1 MDGRQKPT
9 PQSTIDNDLNDEE
22 IIDLTQIVEG
32 ADDPVIDLD
41 DILERPEPGRHPWDQ
56 PAGTASPAPE
66 AFAGVAPADASES
79 ADDAVIEL
87 TEMVSAPGATTE
99 EPAED
104 AIPISDHDER
114 DEELIDL
121 LDVAAT
127 AEPGNYPPEPPT
139 PSPALE
145 DKGAQ
150 TIGEEATVD
159 RPDSEPLDTA
169 QAPTAFDVDDA
180 FIDLESRAEAILKDP
195 ESDFNFETPV
205 KTAENTTPDDGF
217 RIVED
222 EAAMQEGRP
231 VEPETGTKPADSWVE
246 QPPPA
251 EKPLAAT
258 IVTPL
263 APPEAPSATV
273 ETVALTE
280 QQLSDCLERVIE
292 KIYGEKIESLMIQ
305 AIEKTVKEEIAKI
318 KKALLEDDD
327 GMLG

>member
-32 ADDPVIDLD
+32 VDDPVIDLD

-56 PAGTASPAPE
+56 PAEAAFPAPE
-66 AFAGVAPADASES
+66 AFAGEAPADAFES

-87 TEMVSAPGATTE
+87 TEMVSAPGAAT
-99 EPAED
+99 ED
-104 AIPISDHDER
+104 AIPISDLDER
-114 DEELIDL
+114 DEEVIDL

-127 AEPGNYPPEPPT
+127 VESGNYQPEPPT
-139 PSPALE
+139 PSPILE

-150 TIGEEATVD
+150 TIGQEAAVD
-159 RPDSEPLDTA
+159 RRDSEALDSA

-180 FIDLESRAEAILKDP
+180 FTDLESRAEAILKDP

-205 KTAENTTPDDGF
+205 KTAETTTPDDGF
-217 RIVED
+217 RIIED
-222 EAAMQEGRP
+222 EAAMLEGRP
-231 VEPETGTKPADSWVE
+231 VEPEAGTKPVDPWVE

-251 EKPLAAT
+251 EKPIEAS

-263 APPEAPSATV
+263 TPPETASATA

-280 QQLSDCLERVIE
+280 QQLSDSLERVIE

-318 KKALLEDDD
+318 KKALLEEDD
-327 GMLG
+327 GMLD

>member
-22 IIDLTQIVEG
+22 IIDLTQIAEG

-56 PAGTASPAPE
+56 PAEAAFPAPE
-66 AFAGVAPADASES
+66 AFAGEAPADAPES
-79 ADDAVIEL
+79 ADDTVIEL
-87 TEMVSAPGATTE
+87 TEMVPAPGAATE
-99 EPAED
+99 APAED
-104 AIPISDHDER
+104 AIPISDLDER
-114 DEELIDL
+114 DEEVIDL
-121 LDVAAT
+121 LNVAAT
-127 AEPGNYPPEPPT
+127 VESGNYQPEPPT
-139 PSPALE
+139 PSLILE
-145 DKGAQ
+145 NTGAQ
-150 TIGEEATVD
+150 TIGEAAAVD
-159 RPDSEPLDTA
+159 RRDSEALDSA
-169 QAPTAFDVDDA
+169 HAPTAIDVDDA
-180 FIDLESRAEAILKDP
+180 FTDLESRAEAILKDP
-195 ESDFNFETPV
+195 ESDFNFETPL
-205 KTAENTTPDDGF
+205 KTAETTTPDDGF
-217 RIVED
+217 RIIED

-231 VEPETGTKPADSWVE
+231 VEPEAGTKPADPWVE

-251 EKPLAAT
+251 EKPIAAT

-263 APPEAPSATV
+263 TPPETASATA

-280 QQLSDCLERVIE
+280 QQLSDSLERVIE